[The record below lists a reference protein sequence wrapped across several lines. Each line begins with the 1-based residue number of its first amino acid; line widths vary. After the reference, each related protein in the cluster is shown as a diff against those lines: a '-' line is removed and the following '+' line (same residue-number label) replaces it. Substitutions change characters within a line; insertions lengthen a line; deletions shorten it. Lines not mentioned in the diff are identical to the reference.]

1 MEPYKIVIAV
11 LVAAQLFTLFA
22 LWEAV
27 KRGNFWF
34 DEWEHK
40 MEQNMRN
47 SLELLH
53 WKRNAVL
60 RDPKSGKYVK
70 KDKQS

>member
-1 MEPYKIVIAV
+1 MEPYKIVIAALIIV
-11 LVAAQLFTLFA
+11 ELLTLFA

-34 DEWEHK
+34 DEWAHK
-40 MEQNMRN
+40 SEQNLRN
-47 SLELLH
+47 SLELRY

-60 RDPKSGKYVK
+60 RDPLSGKYVK
-70 KDKQS
+70 KEKRS